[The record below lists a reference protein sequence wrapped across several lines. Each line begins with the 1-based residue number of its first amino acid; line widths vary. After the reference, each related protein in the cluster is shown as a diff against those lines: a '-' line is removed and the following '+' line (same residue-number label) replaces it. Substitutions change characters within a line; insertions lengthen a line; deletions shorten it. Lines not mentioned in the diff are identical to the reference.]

1 MSQFPPPDP
10 IKDDPLLAQR
20 ERIRQDQFMRTLRAQ
35 VREDEIASSRV
46 SDLVNRG
53 LVLLGGLIG
62 GGFGILI
69 DVVLWGQLIEV
80 HGKILVWILL
90 APPTFGFIIG
100 STIGSILGRA
110 FHSVKKRLSGR

>member
-1 MSQFPPPDP
+1 M
-10 IKDDPLLAQR
+10 LAQR

-35 VREDEIASSRV
+35 VREHEIASSRV

-69 DVVLWGQLIEV
+69 DVALWGELIEV
-80 HGKILVWILL
+80 PGKILIWILL
-90 APPTFGFIIG
+90 APPAFGLIIG
-100 STIGSILGRA
+100 GSIGSILGRA
-110 FHSVKKRLSGR
+110 FHSAKKKLSGQ